1 MKLNNK
7 LFVAVALAITTA
19 SSYGQE
25 LDVNLQIRPRFE
37 YRNGYK
43 ELMKDDLYPTSLVSQ
58 RSRMNFFYK
67 QDKLK
72 ANVSFQN
79 VRIWGDVATTS
90 PSDKNGIALFES
102 WLSYDFNE
110 SWSTK
115 IGRQV
120 LSYDNQRILGGIDWA
135 QQGQSHD
142 ALLVSNKKNSYQ
154 FDLGAALNNNNEALY
169 EVAYSTNYKNMQFAW
184 LNKKF
189 TNTSISLLAMNTG
202 YQYENLVENK
212 FQVAYLQT
220 VGAYGKWSGTK
231 FFGDLGLY
239 LQTGEVALPNDK
251 EAISAYYGGF
261 NLGYKFT
268 EAFKAEVGFEY
279 LSGKDQDDSDSKFKS
294 FTPLFGTNHGFNGF
308 MDYFYVGNHKNSVG
322 LQDVY
327 AKFTLDK
334 DKWQVALTPHLF
346 YSAASLYNTTTFE
359 KQDSY
364 LGTEIDLTA
373 SYKIDKNFLIS
384 GGVSKLFAS
393 SSMEALKG
401 GDKSNGNNWAWVMV
415 SFNPQLFTYKNKD

>member
-1 MKLNNK
+1 MKFNTK
-7 LFVAVALAITTA
+7 LFVVAAFALTTV
-19 SSYGQE
+19 SSFGQE
-25 LDVNLQIRPRFE
+25 LDVNLQLRPRFE

-72 ANVSFQN
+72 ANISFQN

-90 PSDKNGIALFES
+90 ASDKNGMALFES

-142 ALLVSNKKNSYQ
+142 ALLISNKKNSYQ
-154 FDLGAALNNNNEALY
+154 LDLGAALNNSTETLY
-169 EVAYSTNYKNMQFAW
+169 EAAYSTNYKNMQFAW
-184 LNKKF
+184 FNQKF
-189 TNTSISLLAMNTG
+189 TNSSISFLAMNTG
-202 YQYENLVENK
+202 YQFENVVENK

-220 VGAYGKWSGTK
+220 VGVYGKLNASN
-231 FFGDLGLY
+231 FFGDAGLY

-251 EAISAYYGGF
+251 EAISAYYGAL

-268 EAFKAEVGFEY
+268 ESFKAEVGFEY
-279 LSGKDQDDSDSKFKS
+279 LSGKDQDDSDAKFKA

-322 LQDVY
+322 LQDIY
-327 AKFTLDK
+327 AKLTFDK
-334 DKWQVALTPHLF
+334 NKWQVAIIPHIF
-346 YSAASLYNTTTFE
+346 SSAASVYSPMTLE
-359 KQDSY
+359 KQDNY

-373 SYKIDKNFLIS
+373 SYKADKNLLIS
-384 GGVSKLFAS
+384 GGVSKMFAS
-393 SSMEALKG
+393 NTMETLKG
-401 GDKSNGNNWAWVMV
+401 GDNTNNNNWAWIMV
-415 SFNPQLFTYKNKD
+415 SFSPQLFTYKK